1 MIVVCTPTRNRGW
14 TQAFSEACMRTQSL
28 QPDHWIVLDN
38 SDIPEK
44 GWVTSAAFTVTRIE
58 GNQTVACM
66 RNHILDMAMA
76 LGADF
81 IVFWDDDDYY
91 PPQRIRTGVEGLQ
104 SNPKA
109 EIATS
114 SMMYVLL
121 TQENCLM
128 GVGPY
133 DDSHGTAATY
143 TIRRAYAATHRFDAT
158 KTFGEEYSFT
168 RGWKAKMLQLPAEDV
183 IVVMGHKWNTVSKS
197 DMFWH
202 PDKYLAKV
210 VNNINGK
217 QAWRSRWRLSQE
229 IWDLWKTTFSVVE
242 SHLPQ
247 DFV

>member
-1 MIVVCTPTRNRGW
+1 
-14 TQAFSEACMRTQSL
+14 
-28 QPDHWIVLDN
+28 
-38 SDIPEK
+38 
-44 GWVTSAAFTVTRIE
+44 
-58 GNQTVACM
+58 
-66 RNHILDMAMA
+66 MALE

-91 PPQRIRTGVEGLQ
+91 PPQRIRTGVEALCK
-104 SNPKA
+104 NPKA

-128 GVGPY
+128 SVGPY
-133 DDSHGTAATY
+133 AESHGTAATY
-143 TIRRAYAATHRFDAT
+143 TIRRAYAETHRFDAT
-158 KTFGEEYSFT
+158 KTFGEEASFT
-168 RGWKAKMLQLPAEDV
+168 RGWKAQMIQLPAEDV

-197 DMFWH
+197 DMFWN
-202 PDKYLAKV
+202 PETYLAKV

-229 IWDLWKTTFSVVE
+229 VWDLWRTTFSVVE

-247 DFV
+247 DFA

>member
-14 TQAFSEACMRTQSL
+14 TQSFSEACMRTQSL

-38 SDIPEK
+38 SDTPEK
-44 GWVTSAAFTVTRIE
+44 GWVTSDALTVKRVGGT
-58 GNQTVACM
+58 QTIAWM
-66 RNHILDMAMA
+66 RNHILDMAIEM
-76 LGADF
+76 GADF

-91 PPQRIRTGVEGLQ
+91 PPQRIRTGVEALCK
-104 SNPKA
+104 NPKA
-109 EIATS
+109 EIACA

-121 TQENCLM
+121 TQENCM
-128 GVGPY
+128 MTVGPY
-133 DDSHGTAATY
+133 AESHGTAATY
-143 TIRRAYAATHRFDAT
+143 TIRRGYAATHRFDVNR
-158 KTFGEEYSFT
+158 TFGEEASFT
-168 RGWKAKMLQLPAEDV
+168 RGWEAKMIQLPAEDT

-197 DMFWH
+197 DMFWN

-229 IWDLWKTTFSVVE
+229 LWDLWRTTFSVVE